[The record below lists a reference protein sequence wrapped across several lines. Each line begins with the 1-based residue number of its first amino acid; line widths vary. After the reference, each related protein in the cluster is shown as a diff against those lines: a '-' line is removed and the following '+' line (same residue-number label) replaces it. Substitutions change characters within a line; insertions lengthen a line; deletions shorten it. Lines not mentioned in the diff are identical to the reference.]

1 MRASE
6 LLASR
11 VVDADGRD
19 LGPVRD
25 VRVRREIDGAWRV
38 TGIVVGDGR
47 FAGAAHALGVAE
59 GRVQGPWLLRR
70 LCAQAVERA
79 RRVPATDVREWG
91 PEVVTLRV
99 AAGSLQSLNRGAS

>member
-11 VVDADGRD
+11 VIDADGRE

-25 VRVRREIDGAWRV
+25 VRLHDDGGETRI
-38 TGIVVGDGR
+38 TGIVIGGGR
-47 FAGAAHALGVAE
+47 FAHTAHALGFAE

-70 LCAQAVERA
+70 IYAEASEGARVIPAER
-79 RRVPATDVREWG
+79 VLDWG
-91 PEVVTLRV
+91 PGTVRV
-99 AAGSLQSLNRGAS
+99 AVGPDDLRPLAEVLP